1 MKKRITKTVVFAMI
15 MMCFQMPEIGHADK
29 IDHSKMN
36 MYAMETIIAQPEKI
50 ENEWVRLDGYA
61 KFEENGVALYKT
73 EKDYKYDTKEN
84 AVWLPEREEASIK
97 EYFGDPEEQI
107 DGSAWALSVVIQ
119 PVKKDSP
126 YAAEA
131 MYVIDESDK
140 IWQNAK
146 PRPEK
151 RKKYNRENEK
161 EEAKRISIYRLLGDP
176 WSYDGKKVCVDVR
189 NWQELEMVPN
199 YEDRDS
205 KMFLATNVF
214 GEEMNWN
221 AAWSDLIKEYKQ
233 REEFKDLSDKATQYY
248 IECAAYNIQARFEME
263 LMFYMMDISDWGTM
277 VPKIQIEIEEETNVR
292 LYYWPS
298 KIRINEK
305 DKEKWEEEIGN
316 LYEKKV
322 FHNEK

>member
-1 MKKRITKTVVFAMI
+1 MKKRITKTVAFAMI
-15 MMCFQMPEIGHADK
+15 MMCFQIPETGYAED
-29 IDHSKMN
+29 IDYNKMN

-84 AVWLPEREEASIK
+84 AVWLPEREEASIEK
-97 EYFGDPEEQI
+97 RFGGPEKQI
-107 DGSAWALSVVIQ
+107 DGSAWAISAVIQ

-146 PRPEK
+146 PQPEK

-161 EEAKRISIYRLLGDP
+161 EEAERVSIYRLLGDP

-189 NWQELEMVPN
+189 GAHEGGYNFSS
-199 YEDRDS
+199 EDRYLTLEWTD
-205 KMFLATNVF
+205 NVY
-214 GEEMNWN
+214 GEWLDFD
-221 AAWSDLIKEYKQ
+221 AAWKEIVEEYKQ
-233 REEFKDLSDKATQYY
+233 DERFKNTDADVQFYV
-248 IECAAYNIQARFEME
+248 ECAAYLTMAQMETEM
-263 LMFYMMDISDWGTM
+263 MFYMYNVDVNRASLYGNSVHFACWPCKITISEVD
-277 VPKIQIEIEEETNVR
+277 Q
-292 LYYWPS
+292 
-298 KIRINEK
+298 
-305 DKEKWEEEIGN
+305 EKWKKEIQN
-316 LYEKKV
+316 LYEQDI
-322 FHNEK
+322 ERGRLTISS